1 MRANAPFCCL
11 AHLSQ
16 FPCRWKWFFYI
27 NPLSWTLYG
36 IIVTQLGDQENLIS
50 TGGGSLP
57 ALESAAWCL
66 GHSHSR
72 QGWHLP
78 TANKHWLC
86 IMFCGTGL
94 HVASCKKHCLKG
106 KMILWIPLS
115 APHDDLRLA
124 HVQLGSL
131 R

>member
-1 MRANAPFCCL
+1 MHPSAVWLTSPQL
-11 AHLSQ
+11 
-16 FPCRWKWFFYI
+16 PCRWKWFFYI

-57 ALESAAWCL
+57 ALESGAWCL
-66 GHSHSR
+66 RQSHSR

-94 HVASCKKHCLKG
+94 HVASCRKHGLQG
-106 KMILWIPLS
+106 K
-115 APHDDLRLA
+115 DDLK
-124 HVQLGSL
+124 HSL
-131 R
+131 VCAFVVTSFHHMCSWAA